1 MDADGYILLGKDHGR
16 NPYWHF
22 PQGGVIKNESIER
35 ALAREVWEEVGLRPS
50 DYNIVARL
58 PGLRYKYPA
67 NHRKITRW
75 VGQEQTYFLVRCKTS
90 RPKTDLH
97 RSPEF
102 AKQNG
107 CFSRTSSWKCS
118 PNSKE
123 KSLRT
128 PSLNSSESPQ
138 PPTAPLRKSA
148 SYGPLTLQH

>member
-58 PGLRYKYPA
+58 PGCGTNTLPTTVKSPA
-67 NHRKITRW
+67 GLGRNKP
-75 VGQEQTYFLVRCKTS
+75 TS
-90 RPKTDLH
+90 RCAAKRAALKRTCTAA
-97 RSPEF
+97 RNSQ
-102 AKQNG
+102 KQNG

-118 PNSKE
+118 PIQK
-123 KSLRT
+123 KS
-128 PSLNSSESPQ
+128 
-138 PPTAPLRKSA
+138 
-148 SYGPLTLQH
+148 H